1 MHQFNFLLFNVLL
14 PIFLQVGAGFL
25 VQKRFQLH
33 IGSLGKIQFY
43 VLVPALIF
51 VSIYRSPL
59 GSDQVLGVLGCNL
72 AVFLGLLCCSWLL
85 TRSLRLAPLQ
95 SRAMHN
101 ATGLYNSGNYCIPLI
116 QLLYNTPFSYSIQ
129 VIVLLLQSALTN
141 TFGVV
146 NTSQQ
151 HKQIGPMLISLLRM
165 PTTWA
170 MIAAVVFRIMGWPL
184 WKPVEASL
192 NSLALGLVPLALMT
206 LGAQLA
212 SSRLQRPSLPVCV
225 ATALRLLGGPLLA
238 WGMVS
243 ALGIHGVAGQVIVI
257 CAGAPAAVNTVVLA
271 IEFKGDAEFASQTV
285 MLSTLLSAISM
296 PLVISAALT
305 LI

>member
-1 MHQFNFLLFNVLL
+1 MHQFSFLLFNVLL

-25 VQKRFQLH
+25 IQKHFQLH

-59 GSDQVLGVLGCNL
+59 GGDQVLGVLCCNL
-72 AVFLGLLCCSWLL
+72 AVFTGLLCCSVLV
-85 TRSLRLAPLQ
+85 TRLLRLAPLQ
-95 SRAMHN
+95 RRAMHN
-101 ATGLYNSGNYCIPLI
+101 TTGLYNSGNYCIPLI

-129 VIVLLLQSALTN
+129 IIVLLLQSALTN
-141 TFGVV
+141 TFGVI

-151 HKQIGPMLISLLRM
+151 HKRIGPMLLSLLRM

-170 MIAAVVFRIMGWPL
+170 MLAAVIFRMGGWPV
-184 WKPVEASL
+184 WQPVEASL

-212 SSRLQRPSLPVCV
+212 SSELRRPSLPVCV
-225 ATALRLLGGPLLA
+225 ASLLRLLGGPLLA
-238 WGMVS
+238 WSMVS

-271 IEFKGDAEFASQTV
+271 IEFNGDAEFASQAV
-285 MLSTLLSAISM
+285 MLSTLLSAITM